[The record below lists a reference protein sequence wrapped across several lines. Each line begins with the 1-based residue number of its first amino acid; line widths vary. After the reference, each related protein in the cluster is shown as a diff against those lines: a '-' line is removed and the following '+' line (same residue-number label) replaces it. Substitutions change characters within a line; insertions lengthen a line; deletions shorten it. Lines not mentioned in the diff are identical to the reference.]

1 MWATSKDVY
10 ALCVVVGS
18 VSEPLGL
25 YPVGLYYPERSGASF
40 APSRESGVLWMRG
53 EAVSKIFETAIG
65 EDRGFLFEDE
75 AKALCGLYGL
85 PVTRIEVVEAED
97 DAVRVAERFG
107 FPVVLKIVSPQV
119 LHKSD
124 VGGVLINI
132 RDAVGVRK
140 GYKKIIENV
149 KARVLDAEITGIL
162 VQEMAPDGTQVIVG
176 STKDPTFGST
186 IMFGLGGIFVEVL
199 KDVSFRLVPITR
211 GDAVEMVRE
220 IKAYKILEGVRGMP
234 PADQETILDIL
245 MRTSEM
251 LVECPE
257 IKELDLNPILVYE
270 KGAKIVDARVVL

>member
-1 MWATSKDVY
+1 
-10 ALCVVVGS
+10 
-18 VSEPLGL
+18 
-25 YPVGLYYPERSGASF
+25 
-40 APSRESGVLWMRG
+40 MRG
-53 EAVSKIFETAIG
+53 EVVSKIFETAVDEG
-65 EDRGFLFEDE
+65 RDFLFEDE

-97 DAVRVAERFG
+97 DAVRVAEGFG

-124 VGGVLINI
+124 AGGVLINI
-132 RDAVGVRK
+132 RDAEGVRK

-149 KARVLDAEITGIL
+149 KARVPDAEITGIL

-211 GDAVEMVRE
+211 VDAEEMVRE

-245 MRTSEM
+245 IRTSEM

-270 KGAKIVDARVVL
+270 KGAKIVDARIIL

>member
-1 MWATSKDVY
+1 
-10 ALCVVVGS
+10 
-18 VSEPLGL
+18 
-25 YPVGLYYPERSGASF
+25 
-40 APSRESGVLWMRG
+40 MRG
-53 EAVSKIFETAIG
+53 EAVSKIFETAVG
-65 EDRGFLFEDE
+65 EGRDFLFEDE

-97 DAVRVAERFG
+97 DAVRVAEGFG

-124 VGGVLINI
+124 AGGVLINI
-132 RDAVGVRK
+132 RDAEGVRE
-140 GYKKIIENV
+140 GYEKIIENV
-149 KARVLDAEITGIL
+149 KARVPDAEITGIL

-211 GDAVEMVRE
+211 VDAEEMVRE

-245 MRTSEM
+245 MKTSEM

-257 IKELDLNPILVYE
+257 IKELDMNPILVYE
-270 KGAKIVDARVVL
+270 KGAKIVDARVIL